1 MVDLNTARA
10 GARRKTGVLEF
21 QGSASKGTS
30 EVVLGLGVAARKA
43 GASEPQDGVNL
54 CRGGAAAQQLFG
66 DPEIGDAPI
75 GLGEALRDA
84 QALQEALI
92 DGGRRNRCE
101 GGDRFRRGN
110 GGWTSCG
117 GRSPEGWRGRGRQLA
132 LGCREESGAVGC
144 QLRLSMDEFDPG
156 SVAVGMKPGGFA
168 IGEAGQPTHVSPIG
182 TGPVGVIAVGQV
194 LGDGGRQGGWE
205 RSWADT
211 DPGLETAGA
220 SLEDD
225 AGVVSV
231 CAHDVNQAGGG
242 GVEIDQDVAGVL
254 LVGIGTEVDVEA
266 LAVTEAQEADH
277 AATGKLKAG
286 PQRLSGEGFSREAID
301 QTELLEIAGHR
312 RELYANGLQG
322 DEESAVHDRGIAWT
336 TEASRQKRNFLLCWR
351 QELST
356 LP

>member
-110 GGWTSCG
+110 GGWTSCV

-144 QLRLSMDEFDPG
+144 QLRLSMP
-156 SVAVGMKPGGFA
+156 SQPLLQHSS
-168 IGEAGQPTHVSPIG
+168 AGN
-182 TGPVGVIAVGQV
+182 
-194 LGDGGRQGGWE
+194 
-205 RSWADT
+205 
-211 DPGLETAGA
+211 GA
-220 SLEDD
+220 YWQSE
-225 AGVVSV
+225 G
-231 CAHDVNQAGGG
+231 H
-242 GVEIDQDVAGVL
+242 I
-254 LVGIGTEVDVEA
+254 
-266 LAVTEAQEADH
+266 
-277 AATGKLKAG
+277 AATWRAPILAASCRNNHIFPATKFVNC
-286 PQRLSGEGFSREAID
+286 RRCVSR
-301 QTELLEIAGHR
+301 R
-312 RELYANGLQG
+312 R
-322 DEESAVHDRGIAWT
+322 
-336 TEASRQKRNFLLCWR
+336 
-351 QELST
+351 
-356 LP
+356 